1 MKIVIDFNPE
11 TQEVVSVTVGDSV
24 KTPTIKKKKAEEV
37 VDDTL
42 TASLAGNKLTI
53 SPKLAELL
61 KVKESD
67 KLVVRYKQDGAFIEP
82 FLGPPIAFN
91 EEEGNKLTK
100 TLSISFRGDQN
111 IALARFGVRFEVKDM
126 EDGTVKLLS
135 AIKVKEALPSVTLE
149 HLEAVVNIGDDLVL
163 TKNNFTIQ

>member
-24 KTPTIKKKKAEEV
+24 KTPTVKKKKVEEV
-37 VDDTL
+37 VDDSL

-61 KVKESD
+61 KVKEGD

-82 FLGPPIAFN
+82 FLGPPTAFN
-91 EEEGNKLTK
+91 EDEGNKLTK

-111 IALARFGVRFEVKDM
+111 AALARFGVRFEAKDM
-126 EDGTVKLLS
+126 GDSTVKLLS
-135 AIKVKEALPSVTLE
+135 EVKVKEALPSITLE